1 MMNSTNR
8 RDIRDLQPRLN
19 PVRVEAAPKP
29 ISPPRVATRR
39 AHFELKGYGATHVGC
54 KRRAN
59 EDSFWMLPKN
69 DLWIVADG
77 MGGHAGGQIAST
89 LTVQEMGR
97 HTVRLLSQAERSGA
111 PVDIHSVLTEAVAMA
126 NEEISHIT
134 DLYPTLH
141 SMGST
146 LTSMLAYGDT
156 AYFAHIGDSRAYLI
170 RDGRLIQ
177 VTEDHSFVQELVN
190 LGHITPDQALTHIRR
205 NLILKSIS
213 RNSSQNDISPD
224 IYAVPM
230 KTGDLFLMCSDGL
243 IEHVRDPDI
252 LKVTRTHK
260 AAGVP
265 QALIERA
272 NSRDY
277 ASPSGVG
284 TDNTTVVVVE
294 VGPKRRRRG

>member
-1 MMNSTNR
+1 
-8 RDIRDLQPRLN
+8 
-19 PVRVEAAPKP
+19 
-29 ISPPRVATRR
+29 
-39 AHFELKGYGATHVGC
+39 
-54 KRRAN
+54 
-59 EDSFWMLPKN
+59 MLPKN

-97 HTVRLLSQAERSGA
+97 HTVRLLSQAERSGS

-134 DLYPTLH
+134 ELYPTLH

-213 RNSSQNDISPD
+213 RNSSQHDISPD

>member
-1 MMNSTNR
+1 MYSTNR
-8 RDIRDLQPRLN
+8 RDIRDLQPRRN
-19 PVRVEAAPKP
+19 PVREQAQPKP
-29 ISPPRVATRR
+29 IIAPVVSTRR
-39 AHFELKGYGATHVGC
+39 PHFEMRGYGATHVGC

-97 HTVRLLSQAERSGA
+97 HTVRLLAQAERSQA
-111 PVDIHSVLTEAVAMA
+111 PVDIHSILTEAVAMA

-134 DLYPTLH
+134 DLYPSLQ

-146 LTSMLAYGDT
+146 LTAMLAYEDT

-170 RDGRLIQ
+170 RDGQLIQ

-213 RNSSQNDISPD
+213 RNSSMLDISPD
-224 IYAVPM
+224 IYAIPM
-230 KTGDLFLMCSDGL
+230 RKGDLFLLCSDGL

-252 LKVTRTHK
+252 LKVARTHK
-260 AAGVP
+260 APNVP

-272 NSRDY
+272 NSADY

-294 VGPKRRRRG
+294 VGSKRHRRA

>member
-1 MMNSTNR
+1 MYSTNR
-8 RDIRDLQPRLN
+8 RDIRDLQPRRN
-19 PVRVEAAPKP
+19 PIREQAAPKP
-29 ISPPRVATRR
+29 IIAPVAETRSP
-39 AHFELKGYGATHVGC
+39 HFEMRGYGATHVGC
-54 KRRAN
+54 KRKAN
-59 EDSFWMLPKN
+59 EDSFWLLPKN

-97 HTVRLLSQAERSGA
+97 HTVRLLSQAERSA
-111 PVDIHSVLTEAVAMA
+111 EPVNIFAVLTEAVAMA

-134 DLYPTLH
+134 ELYPSLQ

-170 RDGRLIQ
+170 RDGALIQ
-177 VTEDHSFVQELVN
+177 ITEDHSFVQELVN
-190 LGHITPDQALTHIRR
+190 LGHITPEQALTHIRR

-213 RNSSQNDISPD
+213 RNSSMLDISPD

-230 KTGDLFLMCSDGL
+230 KKGDLFLLCSDGL

-252 LKVTRTHK
+252 LKVARTHK
-260 AAGVP
+260 PMNIP
-265 QALIERA
+265 QALVERA

-277 ASPSGVG
+277 ASPSGIG
-284 TDNTTVVVVE
+284 TDNTTVVLVE
-294 VGPKRRRRG
+294 VGPRRHRRV

>member
-1 MMNSTNR
+1 MMYSTNR
-8 RDIRDLQPRLN
+8 RDIRDLQPRRS
-19 PVRVEAAPKP
+19 PIREQASPKP
-29 ISPPRVATRR
+29 IIAPVAETRPP
-39 AHFELKGYGATHVGC
+39 HFEMRGYGATHVGC
-54 KRRAN
+54 KRKAN
-59 EDSFWMLPKN
+59 EDSFWLLPNN

-97 HTVRLLSQAERSGA
+97 HTVRLLANAERSA
-111 PVDIHSVLTEAVAMA
+111 EPVDIHAILTEAVSMA

-134 DLYPTLH
+134 DLYPSLQ

-170 RDGRLIQ
+170 RDGALIQ
-177 VTEDHSFVQELVN
+177 ITEDHSFVQELVN

-213 RNSSQNDISPD
+213 RNSSMLDIAPD

-230 KTGDLFLMCSDGL
+230 KKGDLFLLCSDGL

-252 LKVTRTHK
+252 LKVSRTHK
-260 AAGVP
+260 PALIP
-265 QALIERA
+265 QALIDRA

-294 VGPKRRRRG
+294 VGPKRHRRV